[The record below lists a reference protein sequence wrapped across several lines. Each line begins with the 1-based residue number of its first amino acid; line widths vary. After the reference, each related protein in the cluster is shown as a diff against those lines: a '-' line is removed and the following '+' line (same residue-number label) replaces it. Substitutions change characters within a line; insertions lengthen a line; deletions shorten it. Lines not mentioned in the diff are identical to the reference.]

1 MCHVYQIVFVAAIYT
16 PRTSSKKDGWRY
28 PTDKSLSSGYG
39 ESSVLTLSDC
49 TSLTVSIQVKV
60 SHHSGQ
66 VSLVAGVYPSSLDKG

>member
-16 PRTSSKKDGWRY
+16 PRPTSKK
-28 PTDKSLSSGYG
+28 DKSLSSGYG

-49 TSLTVSIQVKV
+49 KSLTVSIQVKV